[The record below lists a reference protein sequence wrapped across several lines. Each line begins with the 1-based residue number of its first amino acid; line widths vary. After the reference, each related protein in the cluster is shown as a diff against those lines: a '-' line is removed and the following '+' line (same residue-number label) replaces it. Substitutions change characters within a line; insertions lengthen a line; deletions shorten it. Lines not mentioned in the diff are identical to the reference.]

1 MRDRGG
7 EARRGRAES
16 QLRRVLLEEAHVLEG
31 VVARLPRAHASPL
44 TSMPMVP
51 PMPMAPWRA
60 GLGYGHRGS
69 DYRAHGT
76 HLVLGHGLE
85 VPVGELQRAS
95 LREQRRVGLQRLAS
109 AAAAA
114 RGAWQVEELV
124 RVDVEQEIQTQC
136 QRPLHRVLGIQHLPR
151 LHLGRRV
158 ELQPAP

>member
-1 MRDRGG
+1 MRDRSG
-7 EARRGRAES
+7 EARRDRAAIE
-16 QLRRVLLEEAHVLEG
+16 LRRVLLEEAHVLEG
-31 VVARLPRAHASPL
+31 VTARLPRARASPL
-44 TSMPMVP
+44 T
-51 PMPMAPWRA
+51 PMPMTPCRA
-60 GLGYGHRGS
+60 DLGYAHRGS

-76 HLVLGHGLE
+76 HLLLGHGLE

-95 LREQRRVGLQRLAS
+95 LREQCRVGLQRLA

-114 RGAWQVEELV
+114 RSARQVEELV
-124 RVDVEQEIQTQC
+124 RVDVEQEVQAQR